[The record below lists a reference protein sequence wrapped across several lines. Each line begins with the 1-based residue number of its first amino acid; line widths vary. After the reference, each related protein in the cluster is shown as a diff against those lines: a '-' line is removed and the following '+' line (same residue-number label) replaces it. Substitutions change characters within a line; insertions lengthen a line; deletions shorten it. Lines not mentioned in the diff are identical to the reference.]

1 MKHAVS
7 ISLGSSKRDKRVK
20 ANFTGQEIRNIAKVP
35 QMY

>member
-7 ISLGSSKRDKRVK
+7 ISLGSSKREKRVK
-20 ANFTGQEIRNIAKVP
+20 ANFTGQEIGNITKVL